1 MRSARRFVPLVVAAA
16 TLWLPAAGQAKVT
29 QDFTF
34 HSSGTATAPGAVAGT
49 GTPGSYDDIPF
60 TIAPDDAD
68 GNVSVVVNWTNQ
80 FDDWDLYVYRKAGDG
95 SLVLVGSSAGGP
107 PSTTENAVIQ
117 AADTPVQ
124 AGNYVIRVQNYAA
137 TSADFT
143 GFVKFGPFVVAD
155 TPPVAAFEAPSQ
167 AVAGKT
173 ITLDASGSK
182 DPDGA
187 IVGYAWDLDGNG
199 SMETS
204 SGASATLRHAFG
216 VGVHHLTVRVTDNQG
231 ARSYANAT
239 VRVVKKSAAHKKK
252 KPKHK
257 HHKRH
262 HKHKKHK
269 PKKKH

>member
-1 MRSARRFVPLVVAAA
+1 MRSARRFVPLLVALGA
-16 TLWLPAAGQAKVT
+16 LLLPAAGQAKVT

-34 HSSGTATAPGAVAGT
+34 HSTGTATAPGAVAGT

-80 FDDWDLYVYRKAGDG
+80 FDDWDLYVYRKATDN

-107 PSTTENAVIQ
+107 PSTSENAVIQ
-117 AADTPVQ
+117 AADVPVE

-155 TPPVAAFEAPSQ
+155 VPPIAAFKAPAQ
-167 AVAGKT
+167 AVSGQT

-182 DPDGA
+182 DPDGTIA
-187 IVGYAWDLDGNG
+187 AYAWDLDGNG

-204 SGASATLRHAFG
+204 SGTSPTLKHAFG
-216 VGVHHLTVRVTDNQG
+216 VGLHHLTVRVTDNQG
-231 ARSYANAT
+231 ERSYANAT
-239 VRVVKKSAAHKKK
+239 VKVVKKGAAAHKKK
-252 KPKHK
+252 THK
-257 HHKRH
+257 KKH

-269 PKKKH
+269 KKKRSNH